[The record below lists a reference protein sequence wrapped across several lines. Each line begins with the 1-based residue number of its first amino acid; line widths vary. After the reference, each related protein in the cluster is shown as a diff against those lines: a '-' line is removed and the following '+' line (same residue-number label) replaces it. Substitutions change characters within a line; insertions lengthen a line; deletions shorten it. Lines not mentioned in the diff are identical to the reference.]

1 MEGSCWMEDSL
12 RRTSA
17 LGRAV
22 LERARCREL
31 DWRPART
38 HCGRSLRT
46 RLGSETPEEEH
57 SASSEEA
64 FSTLSR
70 FMRETTVQCARYH
83 SRIPAQEMTASEVQ
97 HFSRFHQPMPMK
109 TPPSA
114 SPAAAPHATTRD
126 PRDVHITVAPGTYSI
141 SAASPNGQTQTHVV
155 NITPGQSVDLTFRV

>member
-46 RLGSETPEEEH
+46 RLGSETPE
-57 SASSEEA
+57 
-64 FSTLSR
+64 
-70 FMRETTVQCARYH
+70 RYH